1 MKSFTIRLAGQYFTI
16 CPVCDYI
23 REYCRDYIEADDKR
37 GPVTEAGGIGSESTT
52 ENTVACAAGSM
63 SESVAACATES
74 PVYFT
79 IATTQSDI
87 DFEREKSAREDTK
100 EGIPIRHFSDA
111 YLETLAVYRKIADR
125 LLSCDTLLFHGSV
138 IAVDGEGYLFTAKSG
153 TGKSTHTRLWR
164 EYFGERAVMVNDD
177 KPLLHI
183 TDSGVTAYGTP
194 WDGKHRLSTN
204 IAVPLKGICIL
215 TRDTTNHIE
224 PAEPHAAYPMIVQQT
239 NRSLSADG
247 MKQTL
252 SLIDHMLNV
261 MPVYR
266 LGCNMNIEAARVVY
280 EGMNRLKKQEES

>member
-1 MKSFTIRLAGQYFTI
+1 MESFTIRLAGQYFTI

-23 REYCRDYIEADDKR
+23 REYCKDYIVAD
-37 GPVTEAGGIGSESTT
+37 VTGQSGIADGDTEYTSSGVGDITT
-52 ENTVACAAGSM
+52 E
-63 SESVAACATES
+63 SVTR
-74 PVYFT
+74 
-79 IATTQSDI
+79 IRITQSDI
-87 DFEREKSAREDTK
+87 DFEREKSAGEDIK

-111 YLETLAVYRKIADR
+111 YLETLAVYRKIADC
-125 LLSCDTLLFHGSV
+125 LLSCNTLLFHGSV

-177 KPLLHI
+177 KPLLRI

-204 IAVPLKGICIL
+204 TAVPLKGICIL
-215 TRDTTNHIE
+215 ARDTTNHIE
-224 PAEPHAAYPMIVQQT
+224 PVEPHAVYPLIVQQT

-252 SLIDHMLNV
+252 SLIDRMLHV
-261 MPVYR
+261 VPVYR
-266 LGCNMNIEAARVVY
+266 LGCNMDIEAARVAY
-280 EGMNRLKKQEES
+280 EGMNRLKKQEEL